1 MQDNS
6 NKLLEVKDLAVTFEL
21 DIEKVEAVKGLS
33 FSLDKGETLALV
45 GESGSGKS
53 VTAMSLVKLLPDNI
67 TKYGEKSQVLFA
79 GENLLKAD
87 ESKLRSIRGNRI
99 GMIFQEPMTSLNP
112 YIKIRKQIREA
123 LRAHNDISV
132 AESEVKVIELLKL
145 VGIDKA
151 EKRMDSYP
159 HEFSGGQLQRIMIAM
174 ALINQPDILIADEP
188 TTALDV
194 TIQAEILDLIKD
206 LQAKLGMAVI
216 FITHDLGLAEHY
228 ADKVC
233 VMRYGEIIETGAI
246 KQVFANP
253 THLYTKELLDSTPK
267 GMKQA
272 VSEDAPI
279 LMQANNISVSFPV
292 KFSLLGKTLKHFD
305 AVKNISF
312 DIKQGQ
318 TLGVVGESGSGKSTL
333 GKAVLQML
341 NHKGEVDFL
350 GKNLNKLNKKEFNAL
365 KANMQIVFQDPFG
378 SLSPRFT
385 IGEIISEG
393 LSVHYPKLTR
403 AQKAEKVKKVLQ
415 EVAMDANCINRYPH
429 EFSGGQRQRIAI
441 ARAVILEPKF
451 ILLDEPTSALDRS
464 IQVKVVELLRDLQK
478 KYNMS
483 YMFISH
489 DLSVVRAMSDTVLVM
504 KQGEVVE
511 RGTAEQI
518 FHNPQT
524 DYCKTLIDA
533 AFDL

>member
-1 MQDNS
+1 MQ
-6 NKLLEVKDLAVTFEL
+6 NKLLRVKDLAVTFEL
-21 DIEKVEAVKGLS
+21 DIEVVEAVRGVN
-33 FSLDKGETLALV
+33 FELDKGETLALV

-67 TKYGEKSQVLFA
+67 TRYGNNSEVIFA
-79 GENLLKAD
+79 GENLLKAN
-87 ESKLRSIRGNRI
+87 ETRLRSIRGNSI

-123 LRAHNDISV
+123 LRAHRDISV
-132 AESEVKVIELLKL
+132 AESEAKVIELLKL

-151 EKRMDSYP
+151 EERMNSYP
-159 HEFSGGQLQRIMIAM
+159 HEFSGGQLQRLMIAM
-174 ALINQPDILIADEP
+174 ALINEPDILIADEP

-194 TIQAEILDLIKD
+194 TIQAEILDLIAD
-206 LQAKLGMAVI
+206 LQKKLGMAVI

-246 KQVFANP
+246 KEVFLNP
-253 THLYTKELLDSTPK
+253 AHPYTKELLNSTPK
-267 GMKQA
+267 GMKQPVA
-272 VSEDAPI
+272 EDAPL
-279 LMQANNISVSFPV
+279 LMEADNIKVNFPI
-292 KFSLLGKTLKHFD
+292 KFSIFGKPLEFFD
-305 AVKNISF
+305 AVKDISF
-312 DIKQGQ
+312 SIKQGQ

-341 NHKGEVDFL
+341 RHSGKVDFEGKKL
-350 GKNLNKLNKKEFNAL
+350 GKLNRKDFNKL

-393 LSVHYPKLTR
+393 LSVHYPHLTKK
-403 AQKAEKVKKVLQ
+403 QKADRVTKVLE
-415 EVAMDANCINRYPH
+415 EVAMDVNCINRYPH

-489 DLSVVRAMSDTVLVM
+489 DLSVVRAMSDNVLVM
-504 KQGEVVE
+504 KEGEVVE

-524 DYCKTLIDA
+524 DYCKTLINA